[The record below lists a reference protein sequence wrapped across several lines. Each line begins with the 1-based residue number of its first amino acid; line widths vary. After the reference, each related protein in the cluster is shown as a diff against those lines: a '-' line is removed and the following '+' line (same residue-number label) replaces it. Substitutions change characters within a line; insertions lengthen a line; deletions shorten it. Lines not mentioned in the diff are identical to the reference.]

1 MVVRF
6 NNWGVW
12 SNMARA
18 VEQKQTK
25 GPGRPKKEIDYAL
38 VRRYAQA
45 QCTQEMIAAALH
57 VSIAKCRADPEF
69 VEVFHEGKEEGK
81 NIILMGQFNLAAKG
95 NADMLKWL
103 GKQYIGQA
111 DKVES
116 KNDDRVTI
124 IISGDDKDV

>member
-25 GPGRPKKEIDYAL
+25 GPGRPEKEIDYAL

-45 QCTQEMIAAALH
+45 QCTQEMIAASLH
-57 VSIAKCRADPEF
+57 LSLAKCTKDAEF
-69 VEVFHEGKEEGK
+69 IRVYFEAKEEGK
-81 NIILMGQFNLAAKG
+81 QLLLLAQQKSALNG
-95 NADMLKWL
+95 NAQMQIWL
-103 GKQYIGQA
+103 GKQHLRQS
-111 DKVES
+111 DKIDTTS
-116 KNDDRVTI
+116 DSRVTI
-124 IISGDDKDV
+124 VISGDDKDV